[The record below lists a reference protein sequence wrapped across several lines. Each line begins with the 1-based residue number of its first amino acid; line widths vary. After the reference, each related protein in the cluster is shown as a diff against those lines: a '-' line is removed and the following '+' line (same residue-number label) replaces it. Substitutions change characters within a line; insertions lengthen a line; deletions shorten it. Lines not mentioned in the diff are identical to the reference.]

1 MADETQTA
9 LTATGQEVERR
20 IYTVRGLN
28 VMLDSD
34 LAELYGVETRT
45 LNQAVKRNSNRF
57 PDDFMFQLTEEEFE
71 RLRSQIVI
79 LNENATQT
87 NRLRSQI
94 GTSNTEASENLKS
107 QIVTSNTGRG
117 GRGYLP
123 YAFTEQGVAML
134 SGVLRSERAVQVN
147 IAIMRAFI
155 SLRGMLTTEND
166 LARRI
171 LTLEA
176 KYDKQFATV
185 FEAIRRLME
194 TEKPAPA
201 PERRM
206 GFRAHEDEKEKP

>member
-1 MADETQTA
+1 MADQTSTELGTE
-9 LTATGQEVERR
+9 LTAAGGAEVARR

-34 LAELYGVETRT
+34 LAEMYGVDTKA
-45 LNQAVKRNSNRF
+45 LNRAVKRNSNRF
-57 PDDFMFQLTEEEFE
+57 PADFMFQLADIEAQ
-71 RLRSQIVI
+71 LLMSQF
-79 LNENATQT
+79 
-87 NRLRSQI
+87 
-94 GTSNTEASENLKS
+94 GTSNNEAAETEPLRY
-107 QIVTSNTGRG
+107 QFGTSNAGRG
-117 GRGYLP
+117 GRRYLP

-155 SLRGMLTTEND
+155 SLRGLMTTEND

-171 LTLEA
+171 LTMEA

-185 FEAIRRLME
+185 FEAIRRLIE

-206 GFRAHEDEKEKP
+206 GFRAHEDHEEKKP

>member
-1 MADETQTA
+1 MAGETRTELEVDMTA
-9 LTATGQEVERR
+9 AGGAEVARR

-34 LAELYGVETRT
+34 LAEMYGVETKV

-57 PDDFMFQLTEEEFE
+57 PADFMFQ
-71 RLRSQIVI
+71 V
-79 LNENATQT
+79 
-87 NRLRSQI
+87 
-94 GTSNTEASENLKS
+94 TEAEAESLRS

-117 GRGYLP
+117 GQRYLP

-155 SLRGMLTTEND
+155 SLRGLMATEND

-171 LTLEA
+171 LTMDA

-185 FEAIRRLME
+185 FEAIRRLIE
-194 TEKPAPA
+194 TEKPAPGA
-201 PERRM
+201 
-206 GFRAHEDEKEKP
+206 AHRVSRP

>member
-9 LTATGQEVERR
+9 LAAAGAEVERR

-34 LAELYGVETRT
+34 LAELYGVETKV

-57 PDDFMFQLTEEEFE
+57 PDDFMFQLTLEEVE
-71 RLRSQIVI
+71 RLRSQFVTS
-79 LNENATQT
+79 NMTATNSGT
-87 NRLRSQI
+87 LRSQI
-94 GTSNTEASENLKS
+94 GTSNT
-107 QIVTSNTGRG
+107 GRG
-117 GRGYLP
+117 GRSYLP

-171 LTLEA
+171 LTLET

-206 GFRAHEDEKEKP
+206 GFRAHEDDEGKTP

>member
-1 MADETQTA
+1 MTA
-9 LTATGQEVERR
+9 AGQEAERR

-34 LAELYGVETRT
+34 LAELYGVETKI
-45 LNQAVKRNSNRF
+45 LNRAVKRNSNRF
-57 PDDFMFQLTEEEFE
+57 PDDFMFQLTEAEVES
-71 RLRSQIVI
+71 LRSQFVTS
-79 LNENATQT
+79 NETATHSGA
-87 NRLRSQI
+87 LMSQI
-94 GTSNTEASENLKS
+94 GTSNAEIGGMELLRYQSG
-107 QIVTSNTGRG
+107 TSNTSRG
-117 GRGYLP
+117 GRRYLP

-206 GFRAHEDEKEKP
+206 GFRAREDEKEKP